1 MKTSYRFWLW
11 LAVAAIGT
19 VSVSCD
25 KVDPDPNYNKQEA
38 KTIAQWVKDGIEV
51 DMQSHVVEMNIKAD
65 GEWIAVSDPDNDWL
79 AFNNHEVIHNG
90 PRQLLLLIDENR
102 TEIDRKSVLYVE
114 DKTGEI
120 FEIPVRQNY
129 NFNGEAPTNGSGQAF
144 ANNGV
149 GCGVDYDYVLDT
161 RGIAKRNALED
172 ARIANKEMKED
183 ERTQFAPT
191 KVKKNNPIFNIT
203 RIERLMENGKLGPQ
217 AYVEA
222 EIPYVDLQAQL
233 MDSTVVQD
241 KSLDVK
247 LELGLSYGCI
257 EFVAGATYSSKAT
270 EQRRKMDY
278 TIIRN
283 SPIYNVTIS
292 EAEVA
297 SYAESAMLD
306 EMKDYEAGLAQI
318 EAKIQ
323 AYYKQN
329 GKESLTKVQQ
339 KIIDSAYDKLER
351 PTFDGVFASSFGNAY
366 WDLYAAVA
374 EEDEAAID
382 AAMTRFDNYYGPFYI
397 SGGDFGGS
405 MTIHAVISDLS
416 MEGYVQAGGN
426 LDGDVGG
433 AFKVHGEFS
442 YSEMGMTLLRN
453 SDARFYIYG
462 GDANKVADIMWGVM
476 NGDEPTNRDAWTEAI
491 QYWISTMYSDNGSV
505 DGSMAAPISFI
516 ITPLWNLFWDKDMQ
530 VTAQKW
536 FMEKYKS
543 RGIEEYF
550 GIMSG
555 EKITPED
562 IIHNAQVAENLV
574 PDEEGEG
581 EGEA

>member
-1 MKTSYRFWLW
+1 MKTSYRFLLW
-11 LAVAAIGT
+11 LAIAAIGT

-172 ARIANKEMKED
+172 ARIANKEMKEE

-233 MDSTVVQD
+233 FDSTVVQD

-247 LELGLSYGCI
+247 LEIGLSYGCI
-257 EFVAGATYSSKAT
+257 EFVAGATYSSKSN
-270 EQRRKMDY
+270 EQRQKMDY

-283 SPIYNVTIS
+283 SPIYNVTVS

-329 GKESLTKVQQ
+329 GKEVLTKVQQ
-339 KIIDSAYDKLER
+339 KIIDSAYSKLER

-374 EEDEAAID
+374 EEDQAAID
-382 AAMTRFDNYYGPFYI
+382 AAMNRFDNYYGPFYI

-416 MEGYVQAGGN
+416 MDGYVEAGGN

-433 AFKVHGEFS
+433 AFKVHGEFT
-442 YSEMGMTLLRN
+442 YSERGMTLLRN
-453 SDARFYIYG
+453 SNARFYIYG
-462 GDANKVADIMWGVM
+462 GDANKVANLMLAQM
-476 NGDEPTNRDAWTEAI
+476 NGDEPTNRDAWTDAI
-491 QYWISTMYSDNGSV
+491 QYWISSMYSDNGSV
-505 DGSMAAPISFI
+505 NGSMAAPISFI

-530 VTAQKW
+530 KVAQDW
-536 FMEKYKS
+536 FMKKYKD
-543 RGIEEYF
+543 RGIEDYF
-550 GIMSG
+550 GIMNG

-562 IIHNAQVAENLV
+562 VIHNAQKDIDA
-574 PDEEGEG
+574 
-581 EGEA
+581 

>member
-1 MKTSYRFWLW
+1 MKTSYRFLLW

-65 GEWIAVSDPDNDWL
+65 GEWLAVSDPDNDWL
-79 AFNNHEVIHNG
+79 ALNNHEVIHNG
-90 PRQLLLLIDENR
+90 PRQLILLIDENR

-161 RGIAKRNALED
+161 KGIAKRNALED

-183 ERTQFAPT
+183 ERTRFAPT
-191 KVKKNNPIFNIT
+191 KVKKNNPIFNVT
-203 RIERLMENGKLGPQ
+203 RIERLMESGKLGPQ

-222 EIPYVDLQAQL
+222 EIPYVDLEAQL
-233 MDSTVVQD
+233 FDSTVVQD

-247 LELGLSYGCI
+247 LEIGLSYGCI
-257 EFVAGATYSSKAT
+257 EFVAGATYSSKSN
-270 EQRRKMDY
+270 EQRQKMDY

-297 SYAESAMLD
+297 SYAESAMID

-329 GKESLTKVQQ
+329 GKEVLTKVQQ
-339 KIIDSAYDKLER
+339 KIIDSAYSKLER
-351 PTFDGVFASSFGNAY
+351 PSFDGVFSASFGNAY

-382 AAMTRFDNYYGPFYI
+382 AAMNRFDNYYGPFYI

-405 MTIHAVISDLS
+405 MTVHAVISDLS
-416 MEGYVQAGGN
+416 MDGYVEAGGN
-426 LDGDVGG
+426 IDGDAAGM
-433 AFKVHGEFS
+433 FKVHGEFS
-442 YSEMGMTLLRN
+442 YSERGMTLLRDSN
-453 SDARFYIYG
+453 ARFYIYG
-462 GDANKVADIMWGVM
+462 GDANKVADLMLAQM

-491 QYWISTMYSDNGSV
+491 QYWIGTMYSDNGSV
-505 DGSMAAPISFI
+505 DGSRAAPISFV

-530 VTAQKW
+530 RVAQDW
-536 FMEKYKS
+536 FMKKYKD

-550 GIMSG
+550 GIMNG
-555 EKITPED
+555 AKTTPED
-562 IIHNAQVAENLV
+562 IIHKAQQDLDA
-574 PDEEGEG
+574 
-581 EGEA
+581 

>member
-1 MKTSYRFWLW
+1 MKTNSKIMFWMALT
-11 LAVAAIGT
+11 AIGT
-19 VSVSCD
+19 LAISCH
-25 KVDPDPNYNKQEA
+25 KSNLDPDYNQKEA
-38 KTIAQWVKDGIEV
+38 KTIDQWVKEGIEV
-51 DMQSHVVEMNIKAD
+51 DMQSHVVELNINAE
-65 GEWIAVSDPDNDWL
+65 GEWVAVSDPDNDWL
-79 AFNNHEVIHNG
+79 ALNDHELIHKG

-102 TEIDRKSVLYVE
+102 TEVDRRSVLIVE
-114 DKTGEI
+114 DSKGKI
-120 FEIPVRQNY
+120 SEIPVRQNY
-129 NFNGEAPTNGSGQAF
+129 NFNGEPPTNGSGQAF
-144 ANNGV
+144 AKNGV

-172 ARIANKEMKED
+172 ARVANKEMTED
-183 ERTQFAPT
+183 DRTKFAPT
-191 KVKKNNPIFNIT
+191 KVKKNNPIFNVS

-222 EIPYVDLQAQL
+222 KIPFEDLQAQL

-247 LELGLSYGCI
+247 LEMGISYGCI
-257 EFVAGATYSSKAT
+257 EFVAGASYSSKAT
-270 EQRRKMDY
+270 EQRQKMDY

-297 SYAESAMLD
+297 SYAETAMLD

-318 EAKIQ
+318 EAKKQ
-323 AYYKQN
+323 AYYKAN
-329 GKESLTKVQQ
+329 GSETLTKVQQ
-339 KIIDSAYDKLER
+339 KIIDNLYSKLER
-351 PTFDGVFASSFGNAY
+351 PSFDGVFSASFGNAY

-405 MTIHAVISDLS
+405 MTIHAVLSDLS
-416 MEGYVQAGGN
+416 MEGFVEAAGK
-426 LDGDVGG
+426 LDADFAGAIKVSGD
-433 AFKVHGEFS
+433 FT
-442 YSEMGMTLLRN
+442 YSESGMSLLRN
-453 SDARFYIYG
+453 ANAKFYIYG
-462 GDANKVADIMWGVM
+462 GDATNVATNLLKLMT
-476 NGDEPTNRDAWTEAI
+476 GDDPTNRDAWTETL
-491 QYWISTMYSDNGSV
+491 QYWVNSMYSDNGSV

-516 ITPLWNLFWDKDMQ
+516 MTPLWNLFWDKDMQ
-530 VTAQKW
+530 KIAQNW
-536 FMEKYKS
+536 FMEKYKD

-550 GIMSG
+550 GIMNG

-562 IIHNAQVAENLV
+562 IIHNAQQDLDPVDGQD
-574 PDEEGEG
+574 PTDE
-581 EGEA
+581 

>member
-1 MKTSYRFWLW
+1 MKRINYLFWLA
-11 LAVAAIGT
+11 LAAIGT
-19 VSVSCD
+19 FAVSCE
-25 KVDPDPNYNKQEA
+25 KVDPDYNKKEA
-38 KTIAQWVKDGIEV
+38 RSIAEWVKEGIEV

-65 GEWIAVSDPDNDWL
+65 GEWLAVSDPDNDWL
-79 AFNNHEVIHNG
+79 TFNNHEIIHNG

-102 TEIDRKSVLYVE
+102 TEVDRKSVIYVE
-114 DKTGEI
+114 DKSGVI
-120 FEIPVRQNY
+120 HEIPVRQNY

-161 RGIAKRNALED
+161 KGIAKRNALED

-183 ERTQFAPT
+183 ERTRFAPT
-191 KVKKNNPIFNIT
+191 KVKKNNPIFNVT
-203 RIERLMENGKLGPQ
+203 RIERLMEAGKLGPQ

-233 MDSTVVQD
+233 FDSTVVQD

-247 LELGLSYGCI
+247 LEIGLSYGCI
-257 EFVAGATYSSKAT
+257 EFVAGATYSSKST
-270 EQRRKMDY
+270 EQRQKMDY

-283 SPIYNVTIS
+283 SPIYNVTVS

-297 SYAESAMLD
+297 SYAESAMID

-329 GKESLTKVQQ
+329 GKEVLTKVQQ
-339 KIIDSAYDKLER
+339 KIIDSAYSKLER
-351 PTFDGVFASSFGNAY
+351 PSFDGVFSASFGNAY

-382 AAMTRFDNYYGPFYI
+382 AAMNRFDNYYGPFYI

-416 MEGYVQAGGN
+416 MDGYVEAGGN

-433 AFKVHGEFS
+433 AFKVHGEFT
-442 YSEMGMTLLRN
+442 YSERGMTLLRN

-462 GDANKVADIMWGVM
+462 GDANTVANTMWGLM

-530 VTAQKW
+530 ATAQKW
-536 FMEKYKS
+536 FMEKYKD

-562 IIHNAQVAENLV
+562 IIHKAQQDIDA
-574 PDEEGEG
+574 
-581 EGEA
+581 

>member
-233 MDSTVVQD
+233 FDSTVVQD

-247 LELGLSYGCI
+247 LEIGLSYGCI
-257 EFVAGATYSSKAT
+257 EFVAGATYSSKSN
-270 EQRRKMDY
+270 EQRQKMDY

-283 SPIYNVTIS
+283 SPIYNVTVS

-323 AYYKQN
+323 AYYRQN
-329 GKESLTKVQQ
+329 GKEVLTKVQQ
-339 KIIDSAYDKLER
+339 KIIDSAYSKLER

-382 AAMTRFDNYYGPFYI
+382 AAMNRFDNYYGPFYI

-416 MEGYVQAGGN
+416 MDGFVEAGGN
-426 LDGDVGG
+426 LDGEVGG
-433 AFKVHGEFS
+433 AFKVHGEFT
-442 YSEMGMTLLRN
+442 YSERGMTLLRN
-453 SDARFYIYG
+453 SNARFYIYG
-462 GDANKVADIMWGVM
+462 GDANKVANLMLAQM
-476 NGDEPTNRDAWTEAI
+476 NGDEPTNRDAWTDAI
-491 QYWISTMYSDNGSV
+491 QYWISSMYSDNGSV

-530 VTAQKW
+530 KIAQDW
-536 FMEKYKS
+536 FMKKYKD
-543 RGIEEYF
+543 RGIEDYF
-550 GIMSG
+550 GIMNG

-562 IIHNAQVAENLV
+562 VIHNAQKDIDA
-574 PDEEGEG
+574 
-581 EGEA
+581 

>member
-1 MKTSYRFWLW
+1 MKTISKSLFWM
-11 LAVAAIGT
+11 AAAAIGALAL
-19 VSVSCD
+19 SCQ
-25 KVDPDPNYNKQEA
+25 KTDPDPNYNKKEA
-38 KTIAQWVKDGIEV
+38 KTIAEWVKEGVEV
-51 DMQSHVVEMNIKAD
+51 DMQSHVVEMNINAD
-65 GEWIAVSDPDNDWL
+65 GDWMAVTDPDNDWL
-79 AFNNHEVIHNG
+79 TFNNHEIIHHG

-102 TEIDRKSVLYVE
+102 TEIDRKSVLYLE
-114 DKTGEI
+114 DKSGEI

-172 ARIANKEMKED
+172 ARIANGDMKED
-183 ERTQFAPT
+183 ERTRFAPT
-191 KVKKNNPIFNIT
+191 KVKKNNPIFNVT

-581 EGEA
+581 EA